1 MVVMANYTNELSNFP
16 SADTWYTA
24 KEIDL
29 SSATLRAMERRQLVE
44 VDRTTS
50 PHRYRM
56 KGIGVHQKVI
66 QLAQEL
72 DTDLISLKRSSEPL
86 GMMCQ
91 VKQGLIYDCWGNQYD
106 VTGVDLYWSKE
117 KSDWVKIIA

>member
-1 MVVMANYTNELSNFP
+1 MANYINELLNFP
-16 SADTWYTA
+16 TADTWYTA

-44 VDRTTS
+44 VDRTVS
-50 PHRYRM
+50 PHRYRV
-56 KGIGVHQKVI
+56 KGIGVHQKII

-72 DTDLISLKRSSEPL
+72 DTDLISLKRSSESL

-91 VKQGLIYDCWGNQYD
+91 VKQGLIYDCWGKHYD
-106 VTGVDLYWSKE
+106 ITGIDLYWSKE
-117 KSDWVKIIA
+117 KNDWAKL

>member
-1 MVVMANYTNELSNFP
+1 MANYTNELLNFP
-16 SADTWYTA
+16 TADTWYTA

-44 VDRTTS
+44 VDRTVS
-50 PHRYRM
+50 PHRYRV
-56 KGIGVHQKVI
+56 KGIGVHQKII

-91 VKQGLIYDCWGNQYD
+91 VKQGLIYDCWGSQYD
-106 VTGVDLYWSKE
+106 VTGVDLYWDNDTSH
-117 KSDWVKIIA
+117 WVPLP

>member
-1 MVVMANYTNELSNFP
+1 MANYTNELSNFP
-16 SADTWYTA
+16 TADTWYTA

-29 SSATLRAMERRQLVE
+29 SSATLRAME
-44 VDRTTS
+44 VDRTVS
-50 PHRYRM
+50 PHRYRV
-56 KGIGVHQKVI
+56 KGIGVHQKII

-106 VTGVDLYWSKE
+106 VTGVDLYWNKE
-117 KSDWVKIIA
+117 KGDWIKIIA